1 MSDHTSKQ
9 FNSELES
16 VRTTVLQM
24 GGLVEEQVMRAIEGL
39 GSGDIAL
46 LSGVISTDARVNRI
60 EIELDERCSQI
71 IARRQP
77 TAGDL
82 RMLMAV
88 IKTITDL
95 ERIGDEATKVA
106 RMAMAIH
113 EADRLN
119 MPKVDVNHIA
129 DAAIGMLRK
138 ALDSFARLDT
148 VAAVQVVREDIVVD
162 NEFSSI
168 IRQLITFMIEDP
180 RTISRSIDILFIA
193 KALERIGDH
202 AKNICEYTVYM
213 IKGRDVRHI
222 SLEEVEREAAE

>member
-1 MSDHTSKQ
+1 MADHTSKQ

-39 GSGDIAL
+39 GSGDMTL
-46 LSGVISTDARVNRI
+46 LTGVISTDARVNRI

-88 IKTITDL
+88 MKTITDL

-106 RMAMAIH
+106 RMAIAIH

-148 VAAVQVVREDIVVD
+148 VAAVQVVREDIIVD

-180 RTISRSIDILFIA
+180 RTISRAIDILFIA